1 MIYKNILPA
10 TSQRVAAYTS
20 PGINEMIRDSTL
32 ENLKCLENA
41 EEAELSRRIRS
52 LNAEWDMERF
62 VEAEAAACVIGCS
75 LLGMSKRKFWS
86 LLTLIA
92 GTFLL
97 QHALLGWCP
106 TAPVMRKM
114 GIRAAEEISQEK
126 TVLKLLRR
134 DFADVKANDM
144 EGILKAAEKQ

>member
-20 PGINEMIRDSTL
+20 PGVNETIRSSTI

-41 EEAELSRRIRS
+41 EEGELSRRIQS
-52 LNAEWDMERF
+52 LNAEWDIERF
-62 VEAEAAACVIGCS
+62 EEASAASCVIGLS

-86 LLTLIA
+86 LLTLLA

-106 TAPVMRKM
+106 TAPAMRKM
-114 GIRAAEEISQEK
+114 GIRTAEEISQEK
-126 TVLKLLRR
+126 TVLKLRR
-134 DFADVKANDM
+134 GDFSQVKANDT
-144 EGILKAAEKQ
+144 EGLLKAAEK